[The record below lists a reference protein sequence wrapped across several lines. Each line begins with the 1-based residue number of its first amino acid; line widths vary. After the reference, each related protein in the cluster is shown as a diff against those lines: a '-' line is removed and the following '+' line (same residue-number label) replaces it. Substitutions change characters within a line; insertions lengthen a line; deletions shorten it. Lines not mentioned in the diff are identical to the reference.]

1 MKRVVVSAAFVAFGV
16 FTLAGPA
23 RAQVPAA
30 PAVDAAAPATPAA
43 PTSAD
48 NLKEGARIVEVD
60 ANTTANLTKAIGLLE
75 AGVADASLPAADR
88 ADGHM
93 ALSRAWLRLGDLKS
107 GKDDK
112 IATYEK
118 GKAAGMKAV
127 EVAGGKHAMGLYW
140 ATANMACVGRTRG
153 VMNSLFMVG
162 DLRKNMNAV
171 IAINP
176 KLHYP
181 RNTLAEIDHAIP
193 GLAGGSD
200 ERAEKGL
207 TDVLAKDPHVTSTM
221 FLLARIK
228 RDQGKKD
235 EAKQWAQKI
244 LDEKAP
250 TLKNDWRKF
259 DVPDAKKLLAELA
272 E

>member
-1 MKRVVVSAAFVAFGV
+1 MKRVVVSAAVV
-16 FTLAGPA
+16 VLLSVSA
-23 RAQVPAA
+23 RGQA
-30 PAVDAAAPATPAA
+30 PAAAPLAAAPEALAVAAA
-43 PTSAD
+43 PTAAD

-60 ANTTANLTKAIGLLE
+60 ANTSANLTKAIVLLE
-75 AGVADASLPAADR
+75 GAVSDMSISAADR

-118 GKAAGMKAV
+118 GKAAGRKAV

-140 ATANMACVGRTRG
+140 STANMACVGRTRG

-162 DLRKNMNAV
+162 DLRTNMNAI
-171 IAINP
+171 IASNP

-181 RNTLAEIDHAIP
+181 QNTLAEIDHAIP

-200 ERAEKGL
+200 DRAEKVL
-207 TDVLAKDPHVTSTM
+207 NEVLARDPHVTSTM

-235 EAKQWAQKI
+235 EAKQWAQKV

-272 E
+272 G